1 MSALRIALQQTLILP
16 DIRKYGSIL
25 HAQEATLR
33 RHFHY
38 CKIRCKHVRRV
49 RNPGRPL
56 TAKGP
61 HRGQR
66 QALGRAR
73 IQLSA

>member
-56 TAKGP
+56 TAKDRTAASDR
-61 HRGQR
+61 H
-66 QALGRAR
+66 
-73 IQLSA
+73 SAGLESR